1 METWFFGFVQSL
13 TGNPVIDQLMV
24 FSAEFLVLLVPL
36 TMVYLWFQD
45 DQGRLDSV
53 YAFTAVLSGLMVSYV
68 VLAQVYQHN
77 SPFQMYDTIA
87 SGEPE
92 NGFPSQHT
100 TVVLSMVLPLI
111 WQSRKKLAALF
122 LTSGVLTG
130 FSRIYIGEHFL
141 IDILGAALAASIGFA
156 VMLLTQKYL
165 SEEVNRLVDFTYRVQ
180 RKVFSYLPV
189 DI

>member
-13 TGNPVIDQLMV
+13 TGNSLIDELMV

-36 TMVYLWFQD
+36 TLLYLWFQD
-45 DQGRLDSV
+45 DQGRLDSI
-53 YAFTAVLSGLMVSYV
+53 YSFTAVLSGLIVSYV
-68 VLAQVYQHN
+68 VLAQVYQHD

-100 TVVLSMVLPLI
+100 TVVLSMILPMI
-111 WQSRKKLAALF
+111 WQSRKKLASLF
-122 LTSGVLTG
+122 LVSGILTG

-141 IDILGAALAASIGFA
+141 IDILGAGLAASIGFI
-156 VMLLTQKYL
+156 VMLLVQRYL
-165 SEEVNRLVDFTYRVQ
+165 SEEVKQLAELGYKVQ
-180 RKVFSYLPV
+180 KKISSYLPT

>member
-13 TGNPVIDQLMV
+13 TGNPLIDQLMI
-24 FSAEFLVLLVPL
+24 FSAEFLIILVPL
-36 TMVYLWFQD
+36 TLVYLWFQD

-77 SPFQMYDTIA
+77 SPFQIYDTIA

-141 IDILGAALAASIGFA
+141 IDILGAGLAASIGFA
-156 VMLLTQKYL
+156 ATLLIQKYL
-165 SEEVNRLVDFTYRVQ
+165 GEEVNRSVDFTYRLQ
-180 RKVFSYLPV
+180 KKVFSYLPADV
-189 DI
+189 